1 MKKVLMK
8 TMAILNVSALIA
20 LILMLC
26 SLSVDA
32 GVDSVDTCQTMCLN
46 DFIDCLAH
54 CETRSEALLSMD
66 MSCFATCNGHAN
78 DCFLSDCAKWN
89 LKQPIDVS
97 VIQ

>member
-1 MKKVLMK
+1 MITVLMK
-8 TMAILNVSALIA
+8 TVTLLNVRALMA
-20 LILMLC
+20 LALMLC
-26 SLSVDA
+26 SLLGDA

-54 CETRSEALLSMD
+54 CETRSEAGFSMD
-66 MSCFATCNGHAN
+66 MSCFATCNGDAN

-89 LKQPIDVS
+89 LKQPADVS